1 MRIVSNSVE
10 ETQKLGR
17 DLAALLREGDFVAL
31 FGELGSGKTT
41 LAQSIMKA
49 LGVKEHYLISPTFV
63 LVREYEGKFKIF
75 HFDLYRLNYLEE
87 LLDLGY
93 EDYFY
98 SPKGVTLVEW
108 AQKVEEFLPTDYF
121 KIELAGKTENSRV
134 IKISAVGGSFKKR
147 LLAWERKFKK

>member
-1 MRIVSNSVE
+1 MRIISNSVG
-10 ETQKLGR
+10 ETQKLGG
-17 DLAALLREGDFVAL
+17 DLAALLKEGDFVAL
-31 FGELGSGKTT
+31 FGDLGSGKTT

-49 LGVKEHYLISPTFV
+49 LGVKEQYLISPTFV

-108 AQKVEEFLPTDYF
+108 AQKVEEFLPPEYF
-121 KIELAGKTENSRV
+121 KIELSGKTENSRV
-134 IKISAVGGSFKKR
+134 IKISAVGGGFKKR
-147 LLAWERKFKK
+147 LLTWEKK